1 MSNIGIRI
9 ATLNDAE
16 ALLAIYTPYVLDT
29 AITFECVPPTLEE
42 FSQRIGNYVAKYP
55 YLVAVDHDNNDEVV
69 GFTYA
74 GPLKQRHAYD
84 WAVET
89 SVYVRQGLG
98 GKGIGRKLYETLEA
112 ILRKQGY
119 TNMNAAVA
127 YPVEE
132 DEYLNLNSLRFH
144 ERMGF
149 KYIGRFTK
157 CGHKFGRWYDM
168 SWMEKHIGEHK
179 EDQPKIISFASLRS
193 ELGPG
198 DIHLA

>member
-9 ATLNDAE
+9 ATMNDAE
-16 ALLAIYTPYVLDT
+16 ALLAIYEPYVLET
-29 AITFECVPPTLEE
+29 AVTFECVPPTLEE
-42 FSQRIGNYVAKYP
+42 FAQRIGNYLAKYP
-55 YLVAVDHDNNDEVV
+55 YLVAVDHDNNNEIV

-89 SVYVRQGLG
+89 SVYVKKGVC
-98 GKGIGRKLYETLEA
+98 GKGVGRKLYETLEA

-127 YPVEE
+127 YPSEE
-132 DEYLNLNSLRFH
+132 DEYLTRNSLLFH

-149 KYIGRFTK
+149 NYIGRFTK

-168 SWMEKHIGEHK
+168 SWMEKHIGEHQ
-179 EDQPKIISFASLRS
+179 EDQPKVISFSRLRI
-193 ELGPG
+193 ELGLD
-198 DIHLA
+198 DILLS